1 MKKEPLVS
9 IITPVL
15 NGIKYLRQCVES
27 VLNQDYPCVEHVFVD
42 GGSTDGTLELLEEY
56 QKKYPE
62 KIVVFSDPKLNKGA
76 GEAWNVGW
84 KIAKGDIFGWLG
96 ADDFYEPG
104 AISTV
109 VKFFQENPDAYFV
122 FGDCNVVNEKGE
134 ILLTYPKRNYDLK
147 TLINTKNFIPTTSA
161 FYRREVVEKIG
172 PMDTSITGGDWDYW
186 VRVGR
191 VFKLHYINKTLS
203 NFRMHSEG
211 ITGKKESRRMYI
223 YDDFKISR
231 RYGGSLFS
239 RRAFLYYI
247 MVIIDHL
254 GPLKSPAFKLFLKT
268 IDLAQKFYYRHHSL
282 LPK

>member
-1 MKKEPLVS
+1 MKKKPLVS
-9 IITPVL
+9 VITPVL
-15 NGIKYLRQCVES
+15 NGIKYLKQSVES
-27 VLNQDYPCVEHVFVD
+27 VLNQDYPYIEHIFVD
-42 GGSTDGTLELLEEY
+42 GGSTDGTLELLREY

-109 VKFFQENPDAYFV
+109 IKFFQENPDAYFV

-161 FYRREVVEKIG
+161 FYKREVIERIG

-186 VRVGR
+186 VRVGK
-191 VFKLHYINKTLS
+191 VFTLHYINKTLS
-203 NFRMHSEG
+203 NFRIHSGG
-211 ITGKKESRRMYI
+211 ITGRKESRRMYI

-231 RYGGSLFS
+231 RHGGSLFS

-247 MVIIDHL
+247 MVTIDHL
-254 GPLKSPAFKLFLKT
+254 GPFRSIAFNLFLKI
-268 IDLAQKFYYRHHSL
+268 IDITKRFYYR
-282 LPK
+282 K